1 MNKYIKPFRTLAALH
16 GFYFIASGIYLML
29 IKEVINLKL
38 GLGFFIIGASAG
50 YGALVCRT
58 NPKVGAYSGLFAT
71 LLYWFLAI
79 MEGRYTG
86 FINGLSV
93 TITLMGIISLLLL
106 NNASSNNDKNS

>member
-1 MNKYIKPFRTLAALH
+1 MNKFVKPFRTLAVLH

-29 IKEVINLKL
+29 IKEIINLKL
-38 GLGFFIIGASAG
+38 GLEFFIIGLSAG

-58 NPKVGAYSGLFAT
+58 NPKAGAYSGLFAT
-71 LLYWFLAI
+71 LLYWLFAI

-93 TITLMGIISLLLL
+93 TITLMGILSLFLL
-106 NNASSNNDKNS
+106 NNAGSS